1 MKGLPAQTNNF
12 SCWLPRPSTFRP
24 VSAPAI
30 RVDSTVAELID
41 GQQRWKER
49 LIHDSFA
56 REDAEAIL
64 KIPLPKRPK
73 EDQLIWHYDRRGKY
87 SVTSGYQVAMRLKF
101 PDQPCCSS
109 QNSDLWGALWKLVVP
124 EKIKIFLWRASNNIL
139 PTSENLWKR
148 RVVQEPICQICSSN
162 VETISH
168 ALLGCKM
175 AKKIWRSSQFPEML
189 VESKSHD
196 ISGMFQ
202 GLTKKQH
209 ISKMETVAA
218 LLWVIWTA
226 RNKWLFEGRKDDPIS
241 LMVRAESIV
250 EAFRNS
256 RKPLENFQA
265 RKEDDK
271 ANQWCPPPKGWLKV
285 NVDAAVDEKRQV
297 AGLGVVVR
305 DWKSNC
311 IAAAI
316 KTSRFFRS
324 VSMVEAAA
332 MEWGM
337 QVAARVGGK
346 SVLIESDSHELVE
359 LVNNR
364 ISSMSEIVWVI
375 LEILEKKNN
384 FQNFKAQHT
393 PRLCNGISHSLAK
406 LALQKKESV
415 MWLDEIHVLYLISS

>member
-124 EKIKIFLWRASNNIL
+124 EKRKIFLWRAINNLL

-148 RVVQEPICQICSSN
+148 KVVQEPICQICSSN

-241 LMVRAESIV
+241 LMARAESIV

-285 NVDAAVDEKRQV
+285 NVDAAVDGKKQV

-311 IAAAI
+311 IATAI
-316 KTSRFFRS
+316 KTSRFFGS
-324 VSMVEAAA
+324 VSMAEAAA
-332 MEWGM
+332 MDWGM

-346 SVLIESDSHELVE
+346 SVLIESDSH
-359 LVNNR
+359 
-364 ISSMSEIVWVI
+364 
-375 LEILEKKNN
+375 
-384 FQNFKAQHT
+384 
-393 PRLCNGISHSLAK
+393 
-406 LALQKKESV
+406 
-415 MWLDEIHVLYLISS
+415 

>member
-1 MKGLPAQTNNF
+1 MH
-12 SCWLPRPSTFRP
+12 
-24 VSAPAI
+24 
-30 RVDSTVAELID
+30 EL
-41 GQQRWKER
+41 
-49 LIHDSFA
+49 
-56 REDAEAIL
+56 
-64 KIPLPKRPK
+64 
-73 EDQLIWHYDRRGKY
+73 
-87 SVTSGYQVAMRLKF
+87 
-101 PDQPCCSS
+101 
-109 QNSDLWGALWKLVVP
+109 
-124 EKIKIFLWRASNNIL
+124 
-139 PTSENLWKR
+139 
-148 RVVQEPICQICSSN
+148 ICQICSSN

-175 AKKIWRSSQFPEML
+175 AKKVWRSSQFPEML

-218 LLWVIWTA
+218 LLWIIWTA
-226 RNKWLFEGRKDDPIS
+226 RNKWLFEGRKDDLIS
-241 LMVRAESIV
+241 LVARAESIV

-256 RKPLENFQA
+256 KKPLENFQA

-271 ANQWCPPPKGWLKV
+271 ANQWCPPLKGWLKV
-285 NVDAAVDEKRQV
+285 NVDTAADEKRQV
-297 AGLGVVVR
+297 AGLGVMVR

-316 KTSRFFRS
+316 KTSRFFGS
-324 VSMVEAAA
+324 ISMVEAAA

-375 LEILEKKNN
+375 LEILEK
-384 FQNFKAQHT
+384 
-393 PRLCNGISHSLAK
+393 RIISKISK
-406 LALQKKESV
+406 LSTLLDYV
-415 MWLDEIHVLYLISS
+415 MA